1 MCLSINGLFGVSFL
15 AYLPNFCVML
25 KILSS
30 KVSVDSDITYMSAV
44 KFIACLKLEQKSS
57 FIDRHYFIMYRID
70 FGDFP

>member
-1 MCLSINGLFGVSFL
+1 MFPIWCLSINGLFGVSFL

-44 KFIACLKLEQKSS
+44 KFIACLGVFAYLNLSKNPHLWTDT
-57 FIDRHYFIMYRID
+57 IW
-70 FGDFP
+70 